1 MYTKIWIPGTDGE
14 LDDLFD
20 MHRQTHYN
28 DESHRLH
35 NNYSREAFA
44 EVSALSITFE
54 NDEPSM
60 FGSILQRS
68 CWPDKA
74 YRICNRTWK
83 SKEQRLVT
91 GSMHGPSPVFSEMI
105 TAHVDYVKLNFNWDL
120 LFISRQT
127 DNWQRVA
134 KTTFKRRLNLE
145 FEYDNYKYLTCE
157 NECDDTCWQNILYMG
172 DDSVLSTWK
181 RKLT

>member
-1 MYTKIWIPGTDGE
+1 MYTKIWIPGTDSK

-35 NNYSREAFA
+35 NNYSREAFV

-60 FGSILQRS
+60 MGSILNRS

-83 SKEQRLVT
+83 VREHRLGA
-91 GSMHGPSPVFSEMI
+91 GSTLGPSPVFSEMI
-105 TAHVDYVKLNFNWDL
+105 RSHVEYVRTKLDWKL

-127 DNWQRVA
+127 DNWQRIG
-134 KTTFKRRLNLE
+134 KITFKRKINLE
-145 FEYDNYKYLTCE
+145 FEYDSYKYLTCE
-157 NECDDTCWQNILYMG
+157 NECDDTCWQYILYIG
-172 DDSVLSTWK
+172 DEKLLDNWK